1 MSSDNRKNLQQ
12 ELGMEIRALQ
22 TAVDSFDAAAAERL
36 GVNRTD
42 LHALDV
48 LMQRE
53 SAAPSE
59 LGAALGLTT
68 GSVTALLDRLDKLGY
83 VTRSPDPK
91 DRRKSVVRPTPE
103 AVRAVGELFGPLAED
118 GFRQVARYTAEQLEL
133 LLDFL
138 RSSRRLQEEHLDRI
152 RP

>member
-1 MSSDNRKNLQQ
+1 MSSDKRENLQR
-12 ELGMEIRALQ
+12 ELGAEIRALQ
-22 TAVDSFDAAAAERL
+22 TAVDSFDAAAAESM
-36 GVNRTD
+36 GINRTD
-42 LHALDV
+42 LHCLDV

-68 GSVTALLDRLDKLGY
+68 GSVTALLDRLDRLGY

-103 AVRAVGELFGPLAED
+103 AVRAVDELFGPLAHD
-118 GFRQVARYTAEQLEL
+118 GFRQVAGYTTEQLSL
-133 LLDFL
+133 LLDFM
-138 RSSRRLQEEHLDRI
+138 RSSRELQERHLRRI